1 VDLDADRSGGGAAQ
15 RPGEVSSSSTPAIP
29 EERRTYKILLVED
42 DPQIVRVLR
51 LELEHEGYEVETASD
66 GLSGL
71 EKALKEPDL
80 VVLDLMLPKLDG
92 LEVAS
97 RVRAKSRVP
106 IIMLTAKDRIPD
118 RVAGLDRGAD
128 DYVVKPF
135 SIEELLAR
143 IRARLRDRE
152 PQANVLT
159 VKDLLMDRDRH
170 EVTRAGKQ
178 IHLTAK
184 EYALLEYLLLHRNKV
199 HSRDELFNGVWGSDF
214 LGDSNLIDVY
224 IRYLRGKIDDD
235 FEDKL
240 IQTVRGVGY
249 ALKD

>member
-1 VDLDADRSGGGAAQ
+1 LST
-15 RPGEVSSSSTPAIP
+15 TPATD
-29 EERRTYKILLVED
+29 RTYKILIVED
-42 DPQIVRVLR
+42 DAQILRV
-51 LELEHEGYEVETASD
+51 LELELKHEGYEVETARD

-71 EKALKEPDL
+71 ERALKEPDL
-80 VVLDLMLPKLDG
+80 IVLDLMLPKLDG
-92 LEVAS
+92 MEVCA
-97 RVRAKSRVP
+97 RIRAKSNVP

-128 DYVVKPF
+128 DYLTKPF

-143 IRARLRDRE
+143 IRARLRDRR
-152 PQANVLT
+152 PQENVIGA
-159 VKDLLMDRDRH
+159 KDLTMDRDRH
-170 EVTRAGKQ
+170 EVRRADKE
-178 IHLTAK
+178 IALTAK

-199 HSRDELFNGVWGSDF
+199 HTRDELFNGVWGSDF

-224 IRYLRGKIDDD
+224 IRYLRGKIDDGYD
-235 FEDKL
+235 DKL

>member
-1 VDLDADRSGGGAAQ
+1 MN
-15 RPGEVSSSSTPAIP
+15 PSSSIPAKA
-29 EERRTYKILLVED
+29 EERKYRVLLVED
-42 DPQIVRVLR
+42 DAQITRVLK
-51 LELEHEGYEVETASD
+51 LELEHEGFEVETAAD

-92 LEVAS
+92 MEVAA

-118 RVAGLDRGAD
+118 RVAGLERGAD

-135 SIEELLAR
+135 SIEELIAR
-143 IRARLRDRE
+143 IRVRLRDRTPHE
-152 PQANVLT
+152 NVLR
-159 VKDLLMDRDRH
+159 VKDLVMDRDRH
-170 EVTRAGKQ
+170 EVRRGGKP

-199 HSRDELFNGVWGSDF
+199 HTRDELFNGVWGSDF

-224 IRYLRGKIDDD
+224 IRYLRGKIDDQFD
-235 FEDKL
+235 DKL

-249 ALKD
+249 ALKE

>member
-1 VDLDADRSGGGAAQ
+1 VSASANGSPEQ
-15 RPGEVSSSSTPAIP
+15 RFKV
-29 EERRTYKILLVED
+29 LLVED
-42 DPQIVRVLR
+42 DPQILRVLS
-51 LELEHEGYEVETASD
+51 LELQHEGYEVETATD

-92 LEVAS
+92 LEVCA

-118 RVAGLDRGAD
+118 RVSGLDHGAD

-152 PQANVLT
+152 PQENLLT
-159 VKDLLMDRDRH
+159 VKDLVMDRDRH
-170 EVTRAGKQ
+170 EVTRGGKA

-199 HSRDELFNGVWGSDF
+199 HTRDELFNGVWGSDF

-224 IRYLRGKIDDD
+224 IRYLRGKIDDEFD
-235 FEDKL
+235 DKL

-249 ALKD
+249 ALKE

>member
-1 VDLDADRSGGGAAQ
+1 
-15 RPGEVSSSSTPAIP
+15 VSSTAPAT
-29 EERRTYKILLVED
+29 ERTYKVLIVED
-42 DPQIVRVLR
+42 DAQILRV
-51 LELEHEGYEVETASD
+51 LELELKHEGYEVETARD

-71 EKALKEPDL
+71 ERALKEPDL

-92 LEVAS
+92 MEVCA
-97 RVRAKSRVP
+97 RIRAKSNVP

-128 DYVVKPF
+128 DYLTKPF

-143 IRARLRDRE
+143 IRARLRDRR
-152 PQANVLT
+152 PQENVLAAKNLT
-159 VKDLLMDRDRH
+159 MDRDRH
-170 EVTRAGKQ
+170 EVQRAGKDVQ
-178 IHLTAK
+178 LTAK

-199 HSRDELFNGVWGSDF
+199 HTRDELFNGVWGSDF

-224 IRYLRGKIDDD
+224 IRYLRGKIDDGFD
-235 FEDKL
+235 DKL